1 MTVEHSAIIKALVS
15 PSPRV
20 KEHCGREGQKNARA
34 EDMGEVLWNTVVLI
48 AEFDSST
55 LEFWAIVIT

>member
-48 AEFDSST
+48 AEF
-55 LEFWAIVIT
+55 WAIVIT